1 MKSFQF
7 IPRALPIAYTACIV
21 TLLSVLWCP
30 RAHAGDTL
38 DKIRMRGELWCGVCD
53 NQTGFAAQDAHGR
66 WNGIDA
72 DFCRALAAAALR
84 DPEKVRFVPLISSA
98 RFPALKAGDIDV
110 LVRST
115 TWTLSREAGLGL
127 AFTGTLYYDFQS
139 IMVRSGRSIKS
150 IDDLRGATIAVV
162 KATTHETMLKQLSA
176 GQGPQLQLRV
186 FDTMHAAK
194 KAFLAGDCQILTGDG
209 TDLAIMRLNAP
220 GGADKYTVLPG
231 KLHKEPLGPAVR
243 RGDEEWFTLVK
254 WVLFALI
261 EAEEQGITQENA
273 AAMRDTSK
281 SPYIQELLGQ
291 AGNMGSLLGVDRDW
305 VVRILKAVG
314 NYEEIFDRNLGGKS
328 PLKIDRGYNRLWKD
342 GGLLIAPPF
351 R

>member
-1 MKSFQF
+1 MKSFHF
-7 IPRALPIAYTACIV
+7 IHRAFPIACTACIV
-21 TLLSVLWCP
+21 ALLAVLWCP
-30 RAHAGDTL
+30 QARAGDTL
-38 DKIRMRGELWCGVCD
+38 DKIRMRGELSCGVCD

-72 DFCRALAAAALR
+72 DFCRALAATALG

-115 TWTLSREAGLGL
+115 TWTLSREAGLEL
-127 AFTGTLYYDFQS
+127 AFAGTLYYDFQS
-139 IMVRSGRSIKS
+139 IMVRTGRSIKS
-150 IDDLRGATIAVV
+150 LDDLRGATIGVV
-162 KATTHETMLKQLSA
+162 KATTHEAVLKELSA
-176 GQGPQLQLRV
+176 EQGLQLQFRV
-186 FDTMHAAK
+186 FESFHDAK
-194 KAFLAGDCQILTGDG
+194 KAFLSEDCQILTGDG
-209 TDLAIMRLNAP
+209 TDLAIMRMHAP
-220 GGADKYTVLPG
+220 GGPDAYTILPG

-261 EAEEQGITQENA
+261 EAEEQGITQQNA

-281 SPYIQELLGQ
+281 SPYIQELLGK

-305 VVRILKAVG
+305 VVRIIKAVG
-314 NYEEIFDRNLGGKS
+314 NYGEIFDRNLGAKS
-328 PLKIDRGYNRLWKD
+328 PLKIDRSYNRLWKD